1 ANYGISLIFFFYG
14 VKLNIGQFKNAL
26 MNWKLHILI
35 QLSTFLFFPLTVLA
49 LRYVFERQL
58 EPNLWTGL
66 FYLAALP
73 STVSSSVVMVS
84 IARGNISAA
93 IFNASISGLIGVLL
107 TPLWMKFWMDTDA
120 GFQQLELGPVLVKL
134 LTQVIVPVFIGIL
147 LNKKLGWFAE
157 KYKVNL
163 KHFDQLIILLV
174 IFNTFCNSFKGEVF
188 FLISG
193 YELLIVFV
201 LIIVLFFFFVVYTR
215 ILANILIFS
224 KEDKITAVFC
234 GSKKSLVHGTVFS
247 RILFLQHPALGII
260 LLPIMIYH
268 LFQLI
273 ISSIMANRF
282 AKG

>member
-1 ANYGISLIFFFYG
+1 
-14 VKLNIGQFKNAL
+14 
-26 MNWKLHILI
+26 
-35 QLSTFLFFPLTVLA
+35 
-49 LRYVFERQL
+49 
-58 EPNLWTGL
+58 
-66 FYLAALP
+66 
-73 STVSSSVVMVS
+73 
-84 IARGNISAA
+84 
-93 IFNASISGLIGVLL
+93 
-107 TPLWMKFWMDTDA
+107 
-120 GFQQLELGPVLVKL
+120 
-134 LTQVIVPVFIGIL
+134 IVPVFIGIL

-234 GSKKSLVHGTVFS
+234 GSKKSLVHGT
-247 RILFLQHPALGII
+247 
-260 LLPIMIYH
+260 
-268 LFQLI
+268 
-273 ISSIMANRF
+273 
-282 AKG
+282 